1 MSLFSCFL
9 MFVIMQRLQNFF
21 YFFLEVNASNHLTV
35 YWHVYRSLM
44 WVNGHIDMQVNKYV
58 YLVLN

>member
-1 MSLFSCFL
+1 MFLNVHHNAGIAKRFFCF
-9 MFVIMQRLQNFF
+9 V
-21 YFFLEVNASNHLTV
+21 EVNASNHLTV

-58 YLVLN
+58 DLVLN